1 MGIAH
6 PPTKL
11 KTPKYVT
18 NDFTEE
24 QVRRMDLSGLPI
36 LFNHSKEGSGLVIGN
51 ILQSMYFD
59 TTGVLFVGY
68 VNLSS
73 QIGWLVY
80 ETFIKRKK
88 TIQFSMSHAFFGEND
103 PDTGKI
109 ISQTKLLLEVS
120 FVKKG
125 NRAGCD
131 LLFGMTCEELE
142 KKISGNYIFEKLFPS
157 LIVSSVKSRKPKPV
171 IFDNSIMSQQPPQQQ
186 NNVGSTQG
194 QPNAPVP
201 TQQATQGATPAR
213 NEPNNQGAGNDQQ
226 TKTLA
231 AAAPEGSSIPFSNE
245 QLLSMSKEELA
256 SAVLQS
262 AMSVEKLRQE
272 NGSLTEANSMLNE
285 QLDQDMNTFAQN
297 ILQSFQKMKPGASN
311 PTENK
316 SFVDSLNDIY
326 GKQDL
331 QGKRSFNKV
340 FKTLSDNTASAAYM
354 IEMNEAKYQNHNASG
369 RIAPPNESE
378 ASRRVLDYLRI
389 GPGPV
394 RSGFNDRF
402 NDRVNPYNQGRPSS
416 ESNTDQGQ
424 YNEQRLIGTR
434 GEGVRMDS
442 NQAPQNGGY
451 RTQII
456 QQPQLQPLQQ
466 PIRQQPIQT
475 QNQPQQQQNQPQ
487 PVQNNNY
494 ESSIPKEVG
503 DPFFN
508 AAVRDPEGF
517 ASMIKGNGGDMNP
530 MLMVRKFLNQK

>member
-1 MGIAH
+1 MSENKEKRWYFMGIAH

-59 TTGVLFVGY
+59 ATGVLFVGY

-142 KKISGNYIFEKLFPS
+142 KKISGNYIFGKLFPS
-157 LIVSSVKSRKPKPV
+157 LIVSSVKSRKPKTV
-171 IFDNSIMSQQPPQQQ
+171 IFDNSIMNQQPPQQHYSA
-186 NNVGSTQG
+186 GSTQG
-194 QPNAPVP
+194 QPNAPGT
-201 TQQATQGATPAR
+201 TQQATQSATPAR

-226 TKTLA
+226 TKTSA
-231 AAAPEGSSIPFSNE
+231 AAATEGSSLPFSNE
-245 QLLSMSKEELA
+245 QLLLMSKEELA

-262 AMSVEKLRQE
+262 ALSVEKLRQE

-354 IEMNEAKYQNHNASG
+354 IEMNEAKYQNHSASG

-378 ASRRVLDYLRI
+378 TSKRVLDYIRI
-389 GPGPV
+389 GPV

-402 NDRVNPYNQGRPSS
+402 NDRVNPYNQGRPAS
-416 ESNTDQGQ
+416 ENNTDQGQ

-434 GEGVRMDS
+434 GEGVRLDS

-451 RTQII
+451 RNQII
-456 QQPQLQPLQQ
+456 QQPQLQ
-466 PIRQQPIQT
+466 T
-475 QNQPQQQQNQPQ
+475 HQPQQIQPQ
-487 PVQNNNY
+487 PVQTDNY
-494 ESSIPKEVG
+494 ESSIPKKVG

-508 AAVRDPEGF
+508 AAVRDPESF

-530 MLMVRKFLNQK
+530 MLMVRKFLDQK